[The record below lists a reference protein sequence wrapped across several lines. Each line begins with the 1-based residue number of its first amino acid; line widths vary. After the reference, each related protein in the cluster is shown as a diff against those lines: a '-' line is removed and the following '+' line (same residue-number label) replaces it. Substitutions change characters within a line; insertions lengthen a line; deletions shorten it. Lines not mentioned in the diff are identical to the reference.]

1 MDFKSFKKGRG
12 KLKTSVAKMKDQNP
26 KFKKDERFWLPT
38 KDDTG
43 SSNALIRFLPQPDI
57 EKPPSISFY
66 QHGFKEKGKW
76 FIDNCPSTFANPC
89 PVCEHIE
96 PYWELDT
103 DEGSNYARRYSRTKQ
118 FIANI
123 LVIKDLIKPDNN
135 GKVFLFKFGVKL
147 YEKIEEKIFPESEL
161 DEAIQIF
168 DPWEGCNFKLKL
180 RQKSKRN
187 NYDNSAFVDTQGPI
201 AESDEKLEVIFNQ
214 MIDLDEFLADDKF
227 PEYKKMAKK
236 FNRIMKIKGKDTSTT
251 TKPADD
257 KGDALLD
264 EFSDGPEDGKKEDD
278 TSPEKAAD
286 DTASDATP
294 ADDDFNFEDES
305 GTETSDAA
313 ATPDK
318 ETSDATD
325 TEPAD
330 ADAGT
335 DKKKEDFSF
344 DDEDDDF
351 NFDD

>member
-1 MDFKSFKKGRG
+1 
-12 KLKTSVAKMKDQNP
+12 MKDQNP
-26 KFKKDERFWLPT
+26 KFKKDDRFWLPT

-57 EKPPSISFY
+57 EKAPTVSFY

-76 FIDNCPSTFANPC
+76 FIDNCPTTFANPC

-123 LVIKDLIKPDNN
+123 LVIKDLNKPANN
-135 GKVFLFKFGVKL
+135 GKVFLFKFGIKI

-187 NYDNSAFVDTQGPI
+187 NYDNSVFVDTQGPL
-201 AESDEKLEVIFNQ
+201 ADSDEKLEVVFNQ

-227 PEYKKMAKK
+227 PKYEKMAKK
-236 FNRIMKIKGKDTSTT
+236 FNRIMKIEGKTT
-251 TKPADD
+251 ATTPADD
-257 KGDALLD
+257 KGDGLLD
-264 EFSDGPEDGKKEDD
+264 EFSDGPGPDNEAKDDTKDASAPDPAKDEKVAETAGDDADFDFEDDNASAAGAKTETETESPAEEGKKDD
-278 TSPEKAAD
+278 G
-286 DTASDATP
+286 
-294 ADDDFNFEDES
+294 DFNF
-305 GTETSDAA
+305 
-313 ATPDK
+313 
-318 ETSDATD
+318 
-325 TEPAD
+325 
-330 ADAGT
+330 
-335 DKKKEDFSF
+335 
-344 DDEDDDF
+344 DDDDDF
-351 NFDD
+351 NFDE